1 MVIIPVISFKG
12 GVGKSTIALNFAA
25 ELSKYYKILLVDTD
39 PQNSLA
45 FFLCKDFSK
54 GLSEIMFENLD
65 PEKAIH
71 RRVNNEPNL
80 DFIPAGT
87 FCLKN
92 QIFYEDNFNMENLKK
107 FLNNEAI
114 KNYDF
119 VIFDTPPRISQH
131 IETLIEASNY
141 SLMVLTPDP
150 ATFSSFVIFEKFF
163 EDKEYIGKILA
174 IINKTEP
181 SKVEEDFARIVK
193 YKLGEKFLGFTPKDD
208 NVVESQGKCIPTVIY
223 NPDCAFSILM
233 RKIVLKFLDLIE
245 I

>member
-12 GVGKSTIALNFAA
+12 GVGKSTVALNFAA

-54 GLSEIMFENLD
+54 GLSEILFENLD
-65 PEKAIH
+65 PERAIH
-71 RRVNNEPNL
+71 KEVNSEPNL

-87 FCLKN
+87 FCLRN
-92 QIFYEDNFNMENLKK
+92 QIFYEDNFNLENIKK
-107 FLNNEAI
+107 FLNNETV
-114 KNYDF
+114 KNYEF
-119 VIFDTPPRISQH
+119 IIFDTPPRISQH
-131 IETLIEASNY
+131 IETLIEISNY

-181 SKVEEDFARIVK
+181 SKVEEDFARIIK

-208 NVVESQGKCIPTVIY
+208 SVVESQGKCIPAVIY
-223 NPDCAFSILM
+223 NPNCAFSIFM
-233 RKIVLKFLDLIE
+233 KKIVLKFLDLIK

>member
-12 GVGKSTIALNFAA
+12 GVGKSTVALNFAT

-39 PQNSLA
+39 QQNSLA
-45 FFLCKDFSK
+45 FFLCKDFNK
-54 GLSEIMFENLD
+54 GLSEILFENLD

-71 RRVNNEPNL
+71 SKVNGNLNL

-107 FLNNEAI
+107 FLNNRTI
-114 KNYDF
+114 KNYEF

-131 IETLIEASNY
+131 IETLIEVSNY

-174 IINKTEP
+174 VINKTEP

-193 YKLGEKFLGFTPKDD
+193 YKLGEKFLGFTPKDN
-208 NVVESQGKCIPTVIY
+208 NVVESQGKCIPTVVY

-233 RKIVLKFLDLIE
+233 RKIVLKFLDLIK

>member
-54 GLSEIMFENLD
+54 GLSEILFENLD
-65 PEKAIH
+65 PERAIH
-71 RRVNNEPNL
+71 KEVNNELNL

-92 QIFYEDNFNMENLKK
+92 QTFYEDNFNMESVKK
-107 FLNNEAI
+107 FLNNETI

-119 VIFDTPPRISQH
+119 IIFDTPPRISQH
-131 IETLIEASNY
+131 IETLIEVGNY

-150 ATFSSFVIFEKFF
+150 ATFSSFIIFEKFF

-181 SKVEEDFARIVK
+181 SKVEEDFARIIK

-208 NVVESQGKCIPTVIY
+208 NVVESQGKCTPTVFY
-223 NPDCAFSILM
+223 NPNCAFSIFM
-233 RKIVLKFLDLIE
+233 KKIVLKFLDLIQ

>member
-25 ELSKYYKILLVDTD
+25 ELSKYYRILLVDTD
-39 PQNSLA
+39 QQNSLA

-54 GLSEIMFENLD
+54 GLSEILFENLD

-71 RRVNNEPNL
+71 REVNNEPNF

-92 QIFYEDNFNMENLKK
+92 QTFYEYNFNIENLKN
-107 FLNNEAI
+107 FLNNETI
-114 KNYDF
+114 KNYEF

-131 IETLIEASNY
+131 IETLIEVSNY
-141 SLMVLTPDP
+141 SLMVLIPDP
-150 ATFSSFVIFEKFF
+150 ATFSSFMIFEKFF
-163 EDKEYIGKILA
+163 EDKECIGKILA
-174 IINKTEP
+174 VINKTEP
-181 SKVEEDFARIVK
+181 SKVEEDFARIIK

-208 NVVESQGKCIPTVIY
+208 NVIESQCKCIPTMFY
-223 NPDCAFSILM
+223 DPDCAFSIFM
-233 RKIVLKFLDLIE
+233 KKIVLKFLDLMKI
-245 I
+245 

>member
-1 MVIIPVISFKG
+1 MVIIPAISFKG
-12 GVGKSTIALNFAA
+12 GVGKSTIALNFAT
-25 ELSKYYKILLVDTD
+25 ELSKYYRILLVDTD
-39 PQNSLA
+39 PQNSLG

-54 GLSEIMFENLD
+54 GLSEILFENLD

-71 RRVNNEPNL
+71 RKVSSEPNL

-92 QIFYEDNFNMENLKK
+92 QTFYEDNFNMENLKK

-114 KNYDF
+114 KNYEF

-131 IETLIEASNY
+131 IETLIEISNY
-141 SLMVLTPDP
+141 SLMILTSDP

-163 EDKEYIGKILA
+163 EDKEYMGKILA
-174 IINKTEP
+174 VINKTG
-181 SKVEEDFARIVK
+181 SSRVEEDFAKIIK

-208 NVVESQGKCIPTVIY
+208 KVVESQGKCIPTVFY
-223 NPDCAFSILM
+223 DPNCAFSIFM
-233 RKIVLKFLDLIE
+233 KKIVLKFLDLKKI
-245 I
+245 

>member
-1 MVIIPVISFKG
+1 MVIIPAISFKG
-12 GVGKSTIALNFAA
+12 GVGKSTVALNFAA
-25 ELSKYYKILLVDTD
+25 EVSKYYKVLLVDTD

-54 GLSEIMFENLD
+54 GLSEILFENLN
-65 PEKAIH
+65 PERAIH
-71 RRVNNEPNL
+71 KEVNNEPNL

-92 QIFYEDNFNMENLKK
+92 QIFYEDNFNMESLKK
-107 FLNNEAI
+107 FLNNETI

-119 VIFDTPPRISQH
+119 IIFDTPPRINQH
-131 IETLIEASNY
+131 IETLIEVSNY
-141 SLMVLTPDP
+141 GLMVLTPDP

-181 SKVEEDFARIVK
+181 SKVEEDFARIFK

-208 NVVESQGKCIPTVIY
+208 NVVQSQGKCIPTVFY
-223 NPDCAFSILM
+223 NPDCAFSIFLK
-233 RKIVLKFLDLIE
+233 KIVLKFLDLIQ

>member
-1 MVIIPVISFKG
+1 MVIIPAISFKG
-12 GVGKSTIALNFAA
+12 GVGKSTIALNFAT
-25 ELSKYYKILLVDTD
+25 ELSKYYRILLVDTD

-54 GLSEIMFENLD
+54 GLSEILFENLD

-71 RRVNNEPNL
+71 RKVSSEPNF

-92 QIFYEDNFNMENLKK
+92 QTFYEDNFNMENLKK

-114 KNYDF
+114 KNYEF

-131 IETLIEASNY
+131 IETLIEVSNY
-141 SLMVLTPDP
+141 SLMILTSDP
-150 ATFSSFVIFEKFF
+150 ATFSSFMIFQKFF
-163 EDKEYIGKILA
+163 EDKEYMGKILA
-174 IINKTEP
+174 VINKTG
-181 SKVEEDFARIVK
+181 SSRVEEDFAKIIK

-208 NVVESQGKCIPTVIY
+208 KVVESQGKCIPTMFY
-223 NPDCAFSILM
+223 DPNCAFSIFM
-233 RKIVLKFLDLIE
+233 KKIVLKFLDLKI
-245 I
+245 

>member
-1 MVIIPVISFKG
+1 MIIIPVISFKG

-54 GLSEIMFENLD
+54 GLSEILFENLD
-65 PEKAIH
+65 PEKVIH
-71 RRVNNEPNL
+71 REVDNEPNL

-87 FCLKN
+87 FCLKK
-92 QIFYEDNFNMENLKK
+92 QIFYEDNFNIENLKK
-107 FLNNEAI
+107 FLNNETI
-114 KNYDF
+114 KNYEF
-119 VIFDTPPRISQH
+119 VIFDAPPRISQH
-131 IETLIEASNY
+131 IETLIEVSNY

-150 ATFSSFVIFEKFF
+150 ATFSSFMIFEKFF
-163 EDKEYIGKILA
+163 EDKECIDKILA
-174 IINKTEP
+174 VINKTEP
-181 SKVEEDFARIVK
+181 LKVEEDFARIIK

-208 NVVESQGKCIPTVIY
+208 NVIESQGKCIPTVIY
-223 NPDCAFSILM
+223 DPDCAFSNFT
-233 RKIVLKFLDLIE
+233 RKIVLKFLDLIK